1 MFFKLPVSRKQLYI
15 YKGLLLAV
23 KSSGKQ
29 YVLVYVCV
37 CVCVCKMTDY
47 DKANVVK
54 YYHLREPAKTM
65 YMKSVYN
72 LGISHEV

>member
-1 MFFKLPVSRKQLYI
+1 MLITILFMFFKLPVSRKQLYI

-37 CVCVCKMTDY
+37 CVCVC
-47 DKANVVK
+47 VK
-54 YYHLREPAKTM
+54 WQIMIKQM
-65 YMKSVYN
+65 W
-72 LGISHEV
+72 